1 MFQSGFSPVRGLHS
15 VRALKGLKASVAGVE
30 VHSIVLKGLLATRFP
45 ALQGRKPAQ
54 PLLEAERAQQLS
66 RHPQKGAAGVGR
78 REIFRAA
85 PQVCFGTRRVHVL
98 G

>member
-1 MFQSGFSPVRGLHS
+1 MFQSRFSPVRGLHS

-54 PLLEAERAQQLS
+54 PLEAERAQQLS